1 MKLDVWDRI
10 QDLFQEIDSQLAE
23 ELRKSSDL
31 GVSEFRTL
39 RYLAKQPEREMRM
52 QELAEFLHLTQS
64 STTRLV
70 ERLERRSLV
79 YRDSCPSD
87 GRGKYCVLTDR
98 GYQYIT
104 EAIPK
109 VEMILERVL
118 NNAFAKEETH
128 LAIRELSKLSL
139 A

>member
-10 QDLFQEIDSQLAE
+10 QGLFQGIDSQLAE

-39 RYLAKQPEREMRM
+39 RHLMQQPKREMRM

-70 ERLERRSLV
+70 ERLEKRHLV

-87 GRGKYCVLTDR
+87 GRGKYCVLTEG
-98 GYQYIT
+98 GYQFIV

-109 VEMILERVL
+109 VETTLEHVL
-118 NNAFAKEETH
+118 KNAFAKEDAH
-128 LAIRELSKLSL
+128 SAICELNKLPLS
-139 A
+139 

>member
-10 QDLFQEIDSQLAE
+10 QGLFQEIDSQMAE
-23 ELRKSSDL
+23 DLRKSSDL

-39 RYLAKQPEREMRM
+39 RYLTKQPKREMRM

-70 ERLERRSLV
+70 ERLEKRNLV

-87 GRGKYCVLTDR
+87 GRGKYCVLTEG

-104 EAIPK
+104 EAIPQ
-109 VEMILERVL
+109 VETTLERVL
-118 NNAFAKEETH
+118 NNAFAKEDAH
-128 LAIRELSKLSL
+128 AAVRELSKLSL